1 MHHRGRAWGL
11 ARIPNWPDAEVF
23 KEGSPGLP
31 APACLHDQAG
41 MEEPSMKT
49 RSACLALAL
58 AGTALWSPLS
68 GAQGNPGVVPIDAR
82 ITTNKTYAEL
92 GAEWWQW
99 AVQAPAADSP
109 VLDTDGAKCR
119 VGQQGPV
126 WFLAGILG
134 GGDANTPL
142 IRACEMPPGK
152 AIFFP
157 VINSFYAAF
166 LDDPPETRTE
176 EFIREAA
183 AGENAAVGGCDLGSI
198 RDLSVKVDGRAV
210 ARPQRF
216 VTTADESPLFQIQ
229 LPTDNIFGAVAV
241 APPPSDPPDPPLVIK
256 DLLLSPM
263 AHQGLYI
270 YLRPLRPGK
279 HTIEWTATW
288 TCNFGDGPTPF
299 TENIRYNLTVLDT
312 VPGLVEK

>member
-1 MHHRGRAWGL
+1 
-11 ARIPNWPDAEVF
+11 
-23 KEGSPGLP
+23 
-31 APACLHDQAG
+31 
-41 MEEPSMKT
+41 MEERNMKT

-68 GAQGNPGVVPIDAR
+68 GADGNPGVVPIDAR
-82 ITTNKTYAEL
+82 ITSNKTYAEL

-109 VLDTDGAKCR
+109 VLDTTGAMCR

-134 GGDANTPL
+134 GGEANTPL
-142 IRACEMPPGK
+142 VRTCEIPPGK

-157 VINSFYAAF
+157 VLNSFYAAF
-166 LDDPPETRTE
+166 LNDPPETRTE
-176 EFIREAA
+176 EFIREATA
-183 AGENAAVGGCDLGSI
+183 TGCDIETI
-198 RDLSVKVDGRAV
+198 RNLSVKVDGRAV

-241 APPPSDPPDPPLVIK
+241 ASDPPPAQPPLVIQ

-279 HTIEWTATW
+279 HRIEWTATW
-288 TCNFGDGPTPF
+288 TCDFGDGPTPF
-299 TENIRYNLTVLDT
+299 TENIRYNLTVLPT
-312 VPGLVEK
+312 VPGLVVE

>member
-1 MHHRGRAWGL
+1 
-11 ARIPNWPDAEVF
+11 
-23 KEGSPGLP
+23 
-31 APACLHDQAG
+31 
-41 MEEPSMKT
+41 MEERNMKT
-49 RSACLALAL
+49 RSAWLALAL
-58 AGTALWSPLS
+58 AGAALWSPLS
-68 GAQGNPGVVPIDAR
+68 SAQGNPGVVPIDAR

-109 VLDTDGAKCR
+109 VLDTTGAKCR

-134 GGDANTPL
+134 GGDANKPL
-142 IRACEMPPGK
+142 VRTCEIPPGK

-157 VINSFYAAF
+157 VLNSFYAAF
-166 LDDPPETRTE
+166 LNDPPETRTE
-176 EFIREAA
+176 EFIREATA
-183 AGENAAVGGCDLGSI
+183 TGCDIETI
-198 RDLSVKVDGRAV
+198 RNLSVKVDGRAV

-241 APPPSDPPDPPLVIK
+241 ASDPPPAQPPLVIQ

-279 HTIEWTATW
+279 HRIEWTATW
-288 TCNFGDGPTPF
+288 TCDFGDGPAPF
-299 TENIRYNLTVLDT
+299 TENIRYNLTVLPT
-312 VPGLVEK
+312 VPGLVVE